1 MTPTLARTW
10 MLAAG
15 AALALLTVVFAIAT
29 RRRGTLRP
37 AGVAIILGAAGLLVY
52 EGLAVA
58 GIARETYLR
67 FRYPPAT
74 KTRASG

>member
-10 MLAAG
+10 MLGAG
-15 AALALLTVVFAIAT
+15 VVLALATLVFAVAT
-29 RRRGTLRP
+29 RRRGILRP

-67 FRYPPAT
+67 FRYPLALV
-74 KTRASG
+74 